1 MEEGALAVILVG
13 SLAKGNYTA
22 FSDADIIIIIK
33 ESHER
38 PMDRIIK
45 YQESRA
51 TIDIEPR
58 VYTIR
63 EIYHMIMNNAGII
76 REIAKHG
83 ILLGGDEKIVNEI
96 KQAAKQYNG
105 KNHHH
110 SL

>member
-1 MEEGALAVILVG
+1 M
-13 SLAKGNYTA
+13 AKGNYTA

-33 ESHER
+33 ETSER

-58 VYTIR
+58 VYTMG
-63 EIYHMIMNNAGII
+63 EIHQMIMNNAGII
-76 REIAKHG
+76 REIAEHAM
-83 ILLGGDEKIVNEI
+83 LLGGDEKIINEI
-96 KQAAKQYNG
+96 KQAAKQHNG